1 MNYEETLAYIHSVNW
16 QTSKP
21 GLERTTELLQK
32 LGNPENKLK
41 FVHIA
46 GTNGK
51 GSTAA
56 CVAAI
61 MQKAGYK
68 TGLYTSPYILRF
80 NERMQINGEHISDDE
95 LIELTE
101 EIRPYADAMEDVP
114 TEFEVITAL
123 AMQYFYRHR
132 CDIVVLEVGLGGE
145 LDATNVIEPPE
156 CAVITAIG
164 LDHTAVL
171 GNTLAEIAYAKA
183 GIIKEGC
190 DVVTYRAEPEVEEVF
205 ERTCRE
211 KHARLFKADFGRIRV
226 HSYELDAVHF
236 DFEPYRSISLPLVG
250 TYQPKNAAVAI
261 TAVERLRQR
270 GWQVTDED
278 IVEGLRHVFWPGRF
292 EILMRE
298 PTFVLDGAHNPHG
311 MVATTE
317 SLKTYFG
324 GKKLIFVMG
333 VMADKDVR
341 GMIGLL
347 APLAKEFIA
356 VEPHNSRAMQ
366 PEELKAIIENFGVP
380 ARTFPTVEEGVDAA
394 LKAAGKDDV
403 IAALGSLYFS
413 ADIRKAV
420 LGDGTKA

>member
-1 MNYEETLAYIHSVNW
+1 MTYQEALDYIQSVNW

-21 GLERTTELLQK
+21 GLERTTELLSR
-32 LGNPENKLK
+32 LGNPEKGLK

-56 CVAAI
+56 CCAAI
-61 MQKAGYK
+61 LQRAGYR

-80 NERMQINGEHISDDE
+80 NERMQIDGEQISDEE

-101 EIRPYADAMEDVP
+101 MIRPYADAMEDVP

-123 AMQYFYRHR
+123 AMEYFRRHA

-171 GNTLAEIAYAKA
+171 GNTLPEVASAKA

-205 ERTCRE
+205 EKACLE
-211 KHARLFKADFGRIRV
+211 KHATLYKADFDRIRV
-226 HSYELDAVHF
+226 HSYDLDAVRF
-236 DFEPYRSISLPLVG
+236 DFVPYENIELPLVG

-261 TAVERLRQR
+261 TAVERLRAR
-270 GWQVTDED
+270 GWHITDED

-292 EILMRE
+292 EILMKE

-311 MVATTE
+311 MVATSE
-317 SLKTYFG
+317 SLRTYFS

-341 GMIGLL
+341 GMISLL
-347 APLAKEFIA
+347 APMAKEFIA
-356 VEPHNSRAMQ
+356 VEPHNHRAME
-366 PEELKAIIENFGVP
+366 PAELRAIIESFGVP
-380 ARTFPTVEEGVDAA
+380 ARTFPTVEGGVDAA
-394 LKAAGKDDV
+394 LKSAKADDV
-403 IAALGSLYFS
+403 VVALGSLYFS
-413 ADIRKAV
+413 ADIRRAV
-420 LGDGTKA
+420 LGD